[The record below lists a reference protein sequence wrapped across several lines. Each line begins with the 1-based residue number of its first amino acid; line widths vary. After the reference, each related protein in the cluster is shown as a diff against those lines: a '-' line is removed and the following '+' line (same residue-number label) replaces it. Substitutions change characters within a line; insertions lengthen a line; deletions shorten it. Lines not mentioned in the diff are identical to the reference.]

1 MLLENGLTTTQFCTK
16 LEILIYAKKKKEINY
31 LASLYNPVFVT

>member
-16 LEILIYAKKKKEINY
+16 LEILIYAKKKGNK
-31 LASLYNPVFVT
+31 LPGFPL